1 MGRAGF
7 LRCTMA
13 AQPTRRER
21 ERQQHRRE
29 ILAVALDLFSRKG
42 FEKTAMA
49 DIAEQAEF
57 AVGTLYKLFED
68 KNALYRALILD
79 AVERFTQALTAVLT
93 TPGSELERLARYIET
108 KATLFAQNIP
118 TARLYFAQTTGAGF
132 LPTAGLD
139 QEARAIYEKVLSMLE
154 AVFRSGIRK
163 KLIANI
169 DPKMLVLGLEGLRNA
184 FVFELIERP
193 DALPAETMADLSK
206 TIFFERIHLKGN

>member
-1 MGRAGF
+1 
-7 LRCTMA
+7 MA

-169 DPKMLVLGLEGLRNA
+169 DPKMLVLGLEGLSNA

-193 DALPAETMADLSK
+193 DDLPAETMADLSK

>member
-1 MGRAGF
+1 
-7 LRCTMA
+7 MA

-29 ILAVALDLFSRKG
+29 ILAVALDLFSLKG

-169 DPKMLVLGLEGLRNA
+169 DPKMLVLGLEGLSNA

-193 DALPAETMADLSK
+193 DDLPAETMADLSK